1 MQHSV
6 GVSFGFYLT
15 FPQCRCSTTFVL
27 PWDCVSALT
36 MPYRYH
42 AGGVSALQV
51 TKQPRK
57 MCALPLPLSCCAYT
71 KLPHYH
77 ITTLPHYHTT
87 TLPHYITTL
96 PHYHTTTLPHY
107 HTTTLPHYHT
117 TTLPHYHIT
126 TLPHYHTTTLPH
138 YHTITLPH
146 YHTTTLH
153 YHTTTLPHYHTTTLP
168 HYHTINSTRR
178 CHCTPRK
185 TRTRSCSQAKLPT

>member
-77 ITTLPHYHTT
+77 
-87 TLPHYITTL
+87 
-96 PHYHTTTLPHY
+96 TTTLPHY
-107 HTTTLPHYHT
+107 HTTTLPHYYT
-117 TTLPHYHIT
+117 TTLPHYYTT
-126 TLPHYHTTTLPH
+126 TLLHYHTTTQHYNTTTLPH
-138 YHTITLPH
+138 YYTSTLLH
-146 YHTTTLH
+146 YYTTTRLHYCTTTLLH
-153 YHTTTLPHYHTTTLP
+153 YQTTTLPHYYTTTTTTTTTAMLP
-168 HYHTINSTRR
+168 GVGYTSQL
-178 CHCTPRK
+178 CCTVFSV
-185 TRTRSCSQAKLPT
+185 T